1 MKYIS
6 ATLVMSLL
14 MLGSL
19 FMMPTAARAATC
31 ADKPPIEIGWVAWAE
46 NEFEAKLVKQLLED
60 HFGCKVKLT
69 LTNIGVEY
77 EAVAKGDLDLM
88 VEAWFPD
95 THRAYWEKVGTKVWD
110 LGPLFLDARNGWV
123 VPDYVPKSQLSSI
136 EDLKKPEVAEKLGHE
151 IQGIDPGAGL
161 MQLSS
166 KTIKA
171 YGLNDYKLV
180 SASGAG
186 MTASLARAI
195 QHHKWIVVTGWTPHW
210 MFGRW
215 HLRFLEDPKGTLG
228 GPQHSDKIMR
238 QGFYQEYPQVTAMLA
253 RMQIPLDMLQKAMY
267 GAEKTSYKQAVQ
279 EFIDNNPKLIDYW
292 VKGVPALGDSK

>member
-1 MKYIS
+1 MKYIT
-6 ATLVMSLL
+6 AALIVGLL
-14 MLGSL
+14 MLASSV
-19 FMMPTAARAATC
+19 MAPVTARAATC
-31 ADKPPIEIGWVAWAE
+31 ADKPTIEIGWVAWAE

-60 HFGCKVKLT
+60 NFGCKVKLT

-95 THRAYWEKVGTKVWD
+95 THRAYWEKVGLKVWD
-110 LGPLFLDARNGWV
+110 LGPLFLDARNGWA
-123 VPDYVPKSQLSSI
+123 VPDYVPKSQLNSI
-136 EDLKKPEVAEKLGHE
+136 EDLKKPEVAAKLEHE

-166 KTIKA
+166 KAIKA
-171 YGLNDYKLV
+171 YGLNDYKLI

-186 MTASLARAI
+186 MTAALARAI

-215 HLRFLEDPKGTLG
+215 HLRFLDDPKGALG

-253 RMQIPLDMLQKAMY
+253 RIQIPLDMLQTAMY
-267 GAEKTSYKQAVQ
+267 GAEKTSYKEAVQ
-279 EFIDNNPKLIDYW
+279 KFIDGHPKLIDYW
-292 VKGVPALGDSK
+292 VKGVPALTDSQ